1 MNMRIAR
8 IFFIVSA
15 TLLVTTLGVGASDV
29 WQGAGNSLL
38 AQLIGKNDPSGCPSG
53 MSPFATSLTFSC
65 IDTYEASPDTACI
78 AGDVTSADGTVS
90 NLADTD
96 CLPTSV
102 PGGMPWRFVTRAE
115 AMTACAKAGKRLPT
129 AVEWYH
135 ASLGTN
141 ATACNIQGGAVFV
154 SGTKKDC
161 RAASGIYD
169 SVGNLWEWVSDDVMQ
184 GTYQNRPLPESG
196 YVVQVDTGGVATVT
210 SELSASSTSGYVW
223 SEREGAFGMLRGGFY
238 ASASDADVVTL
249 QAATTPNFT
258 GAAIGFRCVR

>member
-1 MNMRIAR
+1 MRIAR
-8 IFFIVSA
+8 TLFIVFV

-29 WQGAGNSLL
+29 WQGASNSLL
-38 AQLIGKNDPSGCPSG
+38 AQLLGKDQPTGCPSG
-53 MSPFATSLTFSC
+53 MSPLATSLTFSC
-65 IDTYEASPDTACI
+65 IDTYEASPGNACVVR
-78 AGDVTSADGTVS
+78 DVTSAEGTMG
-90 NLADTD
+90 NIADTA
-96 CLPTSV
+96 CVPVSV
-102 PGGMPWRFVTRAE
+102 VGSIPWRFITRAE

-129 AVEWYH
+129 ALEWYH

-141 ATACNIQGGAVFV
+141 AATCNIQGGTVFAT
-154 SGTKKDC
+154 GAKNAC

-184 GTYQNRPLPESG
+184 GAYQNRPLPKSG

-210 SELSASSTSGYVW
+210 SEQSASSTSGYLW

-249 QAATTPNFT
+249 QAATTPNFS
-258 GAAIGFRCVR
+258 GAAIGFRCVQ